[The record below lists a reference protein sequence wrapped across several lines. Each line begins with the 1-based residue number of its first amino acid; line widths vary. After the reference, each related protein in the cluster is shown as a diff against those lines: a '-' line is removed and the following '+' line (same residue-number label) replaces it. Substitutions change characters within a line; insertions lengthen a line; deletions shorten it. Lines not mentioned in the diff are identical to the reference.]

1 MRIKGSSG
9 FTITDLIVGMMIIAV
24 AIVGIMYAEQAYIQ
38 NADRVELGV
47 RGVSLGNAVMNTIRM
62 HRYDENTSSPWSSS
76 LGTDSG
82 ESAPTNYDDVDDYA
96 GATWNFSAEGYPGF
110 SVNTRVFYIDIETS
124 WLDSVGGPTD
134 FKRIIVT
141 IGLGIAG
148 AIVGGFISTFLGFGS
163 VSGFNIPSLII
174 AVIGALVLLIGYRMI
189 KRRS

>member
-1 MRIKGSSG
+1 MNSSSGSSG

-24 AIVGIMYAEQAYIQ
+24 AIVGMMYAERAYIQ

-82 ESAPTNYDDVDDYA
+82 ESSSSSYDDIDDYV
-96 GATWNFSAEGYPGF
+96 GTSWDFSSLGYPGF
-110 SVNTRVFYIDIETS
+110 TVSTRIFYVDIETS
-124 WLDSVGGPTD
+124 WMDSVGGPTG

-141 IGLGIAG
+141 IGHAG
-148 AIVGGFISTFLGFGS
+148 LSSDISMSSLMGS
-163 VSGFNIPSLII
+163 LES
-174 AVIGALVLLIGYRMI
+174 
-189 KRRS
+189 